1 MIQEDNF
8 DEEINEY
15 TNENDI
21 GNEMNLNE
29 INEMPDLKKREI
41 DENEKFNLPLTLGN
55 QSNFSKKENK
65 DNIQN
70 FFKDIQFS
78 LYKEFEEKWDNIE
91 KNKIKTLK
99 KTKSEFFDSKS
110 SNSTFYSLNTL
121 QNWKGLINQSRKKF
135 NERILKEKQTNDFEF
150 YVNDKINKIK
160 SLTNY
165 NDSIRRKRI
174 LKGKNNNYNNYFDNS
189 FEIKSFLKN
198 DDDNIN
204 KYHKINYLRK
214 TQEKIPSMRQKESKL
229 KTKIKNIFGLIT
241 QNNDLIS
248 SRIDNKFSELS
259 MDELDK
265 NFDEIMSD
273 LSNDY
278 RGKNRIS
285 IKKNLKMKNL
295 NNKEINNNNEWIFY
309 SKYDKNLKNKMN
321 IDKIQNQFLI
331 NEMLPENGINNF
343 KSRSSNYKYN
353 NKKSLSK
360 TNSSLLSKRKEK
372 KIPIKFS
379 SIYGTNNFDN
389 ISYKLMRYNS
399 PSISKFL
406 FN

>member
-1 MIQEDNF
+1 M
-8 DEEINEY
+8 
-15 TNENDI
+15 
-21 GNEMNLNE
+21 
-29 INEMPDLKKREI
+29 
-41 DENEKFNLPLTLGN
+41 
-55 QSNFSKKENK
+55 
-65 DNIQN
+65 
-70 FFKDIQFS
+70 
-78 LYKEFEEKWDNIE
+78 
-91 KNKIKTLK
+91 K

-204 KYHKINYLRK
+204 KYHKINYFRK
-214 TQEKIPSMRQKESKL
+214 SQDKIPSMRQKESKL

-343 KSRSSNYKYN
+343 KSSSSNYKYN

>member
-70 FFKDIQFS
+70 FFKDVQFS

-204 KYHKINYLRK
+204 KYHKINYFRK

-295 NNKEINNNNEWIFY
+295 NNNEINNNNEWIFY

-343 KSRSSNYKYN
+343 KSSSSNYKYN

>member
-29 INEMPDLKKREI
+29 INEIPDLKKREI

-70 FFKDIQFS
+70 FFKDVQFS

-150 YVNDKINKIK
+150 FVNDKINKIK

-204 KYHKINYLRK
+204 KYHKINYFRK

-295 NNKEINNNNEWIFY
+295 NNNEINNNNEWIFY

-360 TNSSLLSKRKEK
+360 TNSSLSKRKEK
-372 KIPIKFS
+372 KIPIKLS

>member
-70 FFKDIQFS
+70 FFKDVQFS

-204 KYHKINYLRK
+204 KYHKINYFRK

-273 LSNDY
+273 FSNDY
-278 RGKNRIS
+278 REKKKIS
-285 IKKNLKMKNL
+285 IIKKKNLNKN
-295 NNKEINNNNEWIFY
+295 EINNNNNWKLY
-309 SKYDKNLKNKMN
+309 SKYDKNTKNNLKLY
-321 IDKIQNQFLI
+321 QNQFL
-331 NEMLPENGINNF
+331 NKMLP
-343 KSRSSNYKYN
+343 KSGLKKYKSFSPNYKYN
-353 NKKSLSK
+353 NKTSLSK
-360 TNSSLLSKRKEK
+360 TNSSLSKRKEK

-379 SIYGTNNFDN
+379 SIYGTNNFDT

-399 PSISKFL
+399 SSISKFI